1 MFAII
6 EIFMCDGLLSL
17 GSALTEAT
25 LMFAINEIFMCDGP
39 S

>member
-6 EIFMCDGLLSL
+6 EIFMCDGPSKE
-17 GSALTEAT
+17 SALKEAT
-25 LMFAINEIFMCDGP
+25 SMFAIIDTFMCDGP